1 MRAAMNKCK
10 GQPRTGGRRR
20 KQASRP
26 RNGGNKVRF
35 NKATTRAAAQLI
47 RDELM
52 PAYGMQCRGWKT
64 KRRIVEDDVEGEPTL
79 KRAKLLRVT
88 PNKIVRKGMR
98 EGKLKKRRIVLA

>member
-1 MRAAMNKCK
+1 M
-10 GQPRTGGRRR
+10 
-20 KQASRP
+20 
-26 RNGGNKVRF
+26 RF

-52 PAYGMQCRGWKT
+52 PAYGMQRRGWKT
-64 KRRIVEDDVEGEPTL
+64 KRRIVEDDVEDDPTL

-88 PNKIVRKGMR
+88 PNKIARKGMR

>member
-1 MRAAMNKCK
+1 MNKGK

-20 KQASRP
+20 KRASRP
-26 RNGGNKVRF
+26 RHGGNKVRF
-35 NKATTRAAAQLI
+35 NKATARAAAQII

-52 PAYGMQCRGWKT
+52 PAYGMQRRGWKA
-64 KRRIVEDDVEGEPTL
+64 KRRIVDDDMEDETTL
-79 KRAKLLRVT
+79 KRAKLLRIT